1 MNNFFSHTFFGLIF
15 LIFQGLFLNNIN
27 LFEWLNPF
35 LYIYFIVYYPLKNNR
50 IIFILISFLYGLI
63 QDFFSDTHAIH
74 SAACLIIAYF
84 RPVFLK
90 LYFGM
95 AYEHQ
100 VVKFNSVELNQNI
113 FYLFTLTFVH
123 HLIIFCLEVFDFGK
137 ILLILKN
144 TFFNSLFTF
153 FIVYIFYEFLI
164 NKNKFS

>member
-1 MNNFFSHTFFGLIF
+1 
-15 LIFQGLFLNNIN
+15 
-27 LFEWLNPF
+27 
-35 LYIYFIVYYPLKNNR
+35 
-50 IIFILISFLYGLI
+50 
-63 QDFFSDTHAIH
+63 
-74 SAACLIIAYF
+74 
-84 RPVFLK
+84 
-90 LYFGM
+90 M